1 MSSALISRTAAFEHG
16 LEDAGWT
23 AGKNLQIDIR
33 WGGAA
38 LDRYR

>member
-1 MSSALISRTAAFEHG
+1 MSNALISRTAAFEHG